1 MVALNLDRVVL
12 NGTATATTRLQFFA
26 QARQRFW
33 PMLEARDDRH
43 GFAAAPL
50 TAALD
55 AEIMLSG
62 RAIGLPSFQRSI
74 LTTKLAPNNAIAI
87 FLLSQGMSSPYVR
100 SPSCFWASLTSGT
113 MEATD
118 VLPGVQSRS

>member
-1 MVALNLDRVVL
+1 MVTLNLDRVVL
-12 NGTATATTRLQFFA
+12 NGAATTATRLQFFA
-26 QARQRFW
+26 QARQCFW

-43 GFAAAPL
+43 GFASAPL

-55 AEIMLSG
+55 AEIMLG
-62 RAIGLPSFQRSI
+62 GWAIGLTPLQCGI
-74 LTTKLAPNNAIAI
+74 LTAKFAPDDAIAI
-87 FLLSQGMSSPYVR
+87 FLLSQGMSSPCVR
-100 SPSCFWASLTSGT
+100 FPSCFWASLTSGT